1 MRLPSMRLPSISRRG
16 FLRATGI
23 ATVAGTAIGVLPGC
37 TNPEQHVVPEPMVV
51 DEDAAIN
58 IIEEYEEDE
67 LELQDLAEW
76 SLPLDSVLHE
86 ATSTWIPVT
95 QAGSSAFPMVKG
107 CAFSSEDGT
116 LSEVVPDVM
125 GDSHTVV
132 IYDVRCSDEVYAWI
146 ELDYLTH
153 EWSLYAAR
161 FSSTEGKLDGTA
173 TTLWQADADY
183 DPPGFTCVGNSV
195 LWQVMPSLSGD
206 KTKESSYCYLW
217 KLGDANAQAV
227 VESPGRFATEPSI
240 SDDVVV
246 LAPRVRADEG
256 VFYGVTA
263 YSLGDDL
270 NTIVDQLVLP
280 RSVRPFYATY
290 VGNRFAVSIE
300 ANYSSG
306 GLFGLMGTYLGPS
319 EGPFVRLAREPSA
332 NVAAKDDVF
341 IIKSRASY
349 FVVNLRKST
358 YAILTAANRCVDY
371 GEFPARVGQ
380 TRDFLTFAT
389 VKDEASGYPTAVT
402 VRSFAL

>member
-1 MRLPSMRLPSISRRG
+1 MRWPSLSRRG
-16 FLRATGI
+16 FLRTAGI
-23 ATVAGTAIGVLPGC
+23 ATAAGAAIGVLPGC

-51 DEDAAIN
+51 DEDSAISVTD
-58 IIEEYEEDE
+58 EYDE
-67 LELQDLAEW
+67 ADLELRDLAEW
-76 SLPLDSVLHE
+76 TLPLGSVLHE
-86 ATSTWIPVT
+86 ATSAWIPVT
-95 QAGSSAFPMVKG
+95 QAGSSASPMVKG
-107 CAFSSEDGT
+107 CAFSTEDGT
-116 LSEVVPDVM
+116 LSEVVSDVL

-132 IYDVRCSDEVYAWI
+132 VYDTRCSDEVYAWV

-153 EWSLYAAR
+153 DWSLYAAR

-173 TTLWQADADY
+173 TTLWQADADF

-195 LWQVMPSLSGD
+195 LWQVMPALSGD
-206 KTKESSYCYLW
+206 KTSEHSFCYLW

-246 LAPRVRADEG
+246 LCPRVRADEG

-263 YSLGDDL
+263 YSLDDDL
-270 NTIVDQLVLP
+270 ATIVDQLVLP

-306 GLFGLMGTYLGPS
+306 GMFGAMGTYVGPA

-349 FVVNLRKST
+349 FVVDVRKST

-380 TRDFLTFAT
+380 TNDFLTFAT

-402 VRSFAL
+402 VRSFGF